1 MMKRKLLFL
10 AASILGLLSMN
21 SSVSAQCGAGQS
33 EITLDVDFTNDGFP
47 DEDGWRLVNL
57 TDGITVDSAC
67 FGTYAGQSGIVS
79 ITICADTAKMFAL
92 FAYDDFGD
100 GLDGSEY
107 RLSYSYGNGIDT
119 IGSNNFNIAASLCA
133 PSYTNNEIADST
145 VAFMVQYVAPPACL
159 APTANTGTNSLS
171 ATSAEVSWTENG
183 TATSY
188 RIEYD
193 TAGYAAGTARNTSV
207 VTDTFS
213 IITGLMSNT
222 DYDWNVQALCSA
234 SDSSGLVG
242 GSFFT
247 GYCTPA
253 PSSVDGSGIT
263 NVSFD
268 TVNNTTGV
276 ELGNYGDYSSLVGDI
291 AQSTTAAVDIT
302 LSTGFTYDT
311 QIWVDW
317 NDDLDFADAG
327 ETVYTA
333 TAPGINPTTLNA
345 TFIVPAAA
353 PLGQHRM
360 RIGGGDNPVT
370 QCYTGSWASF
380 EDYTVN
386 VILPPAC
393 LAPFANQP
401 ANISTDSAD
410 VSWIENGTATSYRVE
425 WDTASYAVGTARN
438 SMVVSNDTN
447 FTITGLT
454 ASTSY
459 EWAVKSLC
467 SPTDSSTLVGNSFNT
482 LIAGPRT
489 LSCGAN
495 FPSSVFTEEF
505 DNATSFTGNIAAG
518 SGSWLYDFNT
528 TGSGNTGPSAAHSGS
543 HYIFFE
549 TSTGG
554 PTSGSIVSPAIDL
567 TVAVTAA
574 ELSFWLHAYG
584 ATTGTI
590 DVGVSTSATGP
601 FTNLFSNTGEIQ
613 LDELDPYTNVGV
625 NLDAYLGQTI
635 YVEFLY
641 TRGTSF
647 TGDLAIDLVEVK
659 TCVSCAIPTNLTPL
673 LVGLNSAD
681 VDWTENGSATLWE
694 VSYGAAGTSA
704 GMGIVDTTS
713 TKPLSLI
720 GLTSGTTYD
729 YYVRS
734 ICGTND
740 TSGWSPVGSFSTSY
754 GIPYAQTFE
763 AFPSS
768 NTNIAS
774 EGWLNSR
781 GSSAPD
787 WTANVGG
794 TGSSATGPDFD
805 HTLGTNAGVYVFLE
819 TSGGSLGDR
828 DTLTSP
834 SIIVGATQTSL
845 TYTYWYHMAGSTMGR
860 MEVWVEANNV
870 WDSLTTYD
878 SAQHAS
884 TSAAWLLGAHTL
896 TAYAG
901 QSITLKF
908 IGARGSSF
916 SGDMAIDDISIIET
930 PNCLP
935 PTSLTSSNATLNGI
949 DLDWTENNSA
959 TSWEVEYGVTGFTAG
974 TGTTVIVAA
983 KPYSLSGLSAS
994 TAYDFYARAT
1004 CLPGINSPNSFS
1016 GSFRTANGVPY
1027 NQDFEGFT
1035 NGTPNSEGWSNFK
1048 TTNPQWIAD
1057 AGGTPSGGTGP
1068 LVDHTA
1074 GTASG
1079 KYIFLETSVPGVS
1092 GDADTLLSAPIM
1104 VSASQTVLELS
1115 LWYHFHGATVGSLEA
1130 WIVDSSGTANLLGS
1144 VVGQQQP
1151 LQTDPWLSTKF
1162 VAAGYQ
1168 NQTVQIA
1175 LVGIRGNGFTGDIA
1189 IDDVKL
1195 DIAPAAEVGIT
1206 DILRPSSGCGLGAD
1220 SVEVTITNFGSN
1232 SQTGFSIGYS
1242 LNGVAITPETVSGS
1256 LGAGMTMNYTFSTT
1270 AGLSAAGKYDII
1282 TYTLLAGDA
1291 DASNDTLGTDVNS
1304 FANITS
1310 FPYSTGFETGSDWLA
1325 EGDASWELGTPT
1337 GFVISSAASGTQA
1350 WVTDLALPYGDGLDA
1365 YLVSPCFDFTGVANP
1380 SINLDIW
1387 YDIESQWDGAFMQA
1401 TTDGG
1406 ATWNTIGNTGDA
1418 INWYNDTSRVPVDNG
1433 YSTSGDSWTGD
1444 GSVSGVNGSNGWI
1457 TASHELDGLGGQ
1469 SSVQLRIV
1477 FASDPNTNG
1486 DGLGIDNIEIYD
1498 RDPSYAI
1505 GILNTEDATGVAD
1518 SLGTIAWTSGVVV
1531 GIDLDGNNGISFT
1544 IIDDE
1549 SGVQEGMNIF
1559 NFSDVSNYVV
1569 TEGDEIL
1576 VHGDIIQYNGLTEF
1590 SPDSIL
1596 VLSSGN
1602 AIPTPVV
1609 VTDLDETTESKYLS
1623 IPTSWVSLSTSG
1635 AFSSNVDLTNGTDTI
1650 TMRIDSD
1657 TDINDSLTSSGLP
1670 IVPGDTICGLLGV
1683 GGQFDGSSPY
1693 TAGYQIFPMRWTD
1706 LTICRLSTGI
1716 ESSDL
1721 ASAQFE
1727 LVPNPTNGL
1736 FEIKS
1741 NGFNNSTINVS
1752 VRDINGRLISS
1763 EFVSNA
1769 NGNFSKSF
1777 DLNEESKGVYFIT
1790 IVDGVSV
1797 INEKLIVQ

>member
-1 MMKRKLLFL
+1 MMKRKLFFI
-10 AASILGLLSMN
+10 AASIFGLLSMN
-21 SSVSAQCGAGQS
+21 SSVYAQYC
-33 EITLDVDFTNDGFP
+33 IP
-47 DEDGWRLVNL
+47 
-57 TDGITVDSAC
+57 
-67 FGTYAGQSGIVS
+67 
-79 ITICADTAKMFAL
+79 
-92 FAYDDFGD
+92 
-100 GLDGSEY
+100 
-107 RLSYSYGNGIDT
+107 
-119 IGSNNFNIAASLCA
+119 
-133 PSYTNNEIADST
+133 
-145 VAFMVQYVAPPACL
+145 
-159 APTANTGTNSLS
+159 APT
-171 ATSAEVSWTENG
+171 
-183 TATSY
+183 
-188 RIEYD
+188 
-193 TAGYAAGTARNTSV
+193 
-207 VTDTFS
+207 
-213 IITGLMSNT
+213 
-222 DYDWNVQALCSA
+222 
-234 SDSSGLVG
+234 
-242 GSFFT
+242 
-247 GYCTPA
+247 
-253 PSSVDGSGIT
+253 SVDGNGIT
-263 NVSFD
+263 NVSFG
-268 TVNNTTGV
+268 TVNNTTGA
-276 ELGNYGDYSSLVGDI
+276 EAGNYANYSSLVGNI
-291 AQSTTAAVDIT
+291 AQSTTAAINIT
-302 LSTGFTYDT
+302 YSTGYTYNT
-311 QIWVDW
+311 KIYVDW
-317 NDDLDFADAG
+317 NDDFDFTDVG
-327 ETVYTA
+327 ENVYTGVSA
-333 TAPGINPTTLNA
+333 GSNPTTLNA
-345 TFIVPAAA
+345 TFFVPGTA
-353 PLGQHRM
+353 PIGQHRM
-360 RIGGGDNPVT
+360 RIGGADSGIPAP
-370 QCYTGSWASF
+370 CYTGSYASF
-380 EDYTVN
+380 EDYTVD
-386 VILPPAC
+386 VQAPPAC

-425 WDTASYAVGTARN
+425 WDTVSYAAGTARN
-438 SMVVSNDTN
+438 STVVSNDTN

-454 ASTSY
+454 SNTSY

-467 SPTDSSTLVGNSFNT
+467 STTDSSVVAGNSFTT
-482 LIAGPRT
+482 LITGPRT

-495 FPSSVFTEEF
+495 SLSSIFTEEF
-505 DNATSFTGNIAAG
+505 DNATSFTGDIAVG
-518 SGSWLYDFNT
+518 NGSWVYDFNT

-543 HYIFFE
+543 HYIYFE
-549 TSTGG
+549 ASSG
-554 PTSGSIVSPAIDL
+554 PTSASMVSPAIDL
-567 TVAVTAA
+567 TAAVTAV

-584 ATTGTI
+584 ATIGTI

-641 TRGTSF
+641 TRGSSF
-647 TGDLAIDLVEVK
+647 TGDLAIDLVEVN
-659 TCVSCAIPTNLTPL
+659 TCVGCAIPTNLTPS
-673 LVGLNSAD
+673 LVGLNSVN
-681 VDWTENGSATLWE
+681 VDWTESGSSTLWE
-694 VSYGAAGTSA
+694 VSFGVAGTVA
-704 GMGIVDTTS
+704 GIGTVDTTS
-713 TKPLSLI
+713 TKPLSI
-720 GLTSGTTYD
+720 TGLTPGTTYD
-729 YYVRS
+729 YFVRS
-734 ICGTND
+734 ICGPND
-740 TSGWSPVGSFSTSY
+740 TSAWSAVGSISTLY
-754 GIPYAQTFE
+754 GIPFAQTFE

-781 GSSAPD
+781 GSTAPD
-787 WTANVGG
+787 WTADVAG
-794 TGSSATGPDFD
+794 TGSFGTGPDFD

-819 TSGGSLGDR
+819 TSGGVLGNR

-834 SIIVGATQTSL
+834 VISVGATQTSL
-845 TYTYWYHMAGSTMGR
+845 TYTYWYHMAGATMGR

-908 IGARGSSF
+908 IGERGSSY
-916 SGDMAIDDISIIET
+916 SGDMAIDDISVIET
-930 PNCLP
+930 PNCLAP
-935 PTSLTSSNATLNGI
+935 SSLTSSNATLNGI
-949 DLDWTENNSA
+949 DLDWTENNLA
-959 TSWEVEYGVTGFTAG
+959 TSWEVEYGVAGFTAG
-974 TGTTVIVAA
+974 TGTTVIVAS
-983 KPYSLSGLSAS
+983 KPYSLSGLLAS
-994 TAYDFYARAT
+994 TTYDFYARAI
-1004 CLPGINSPNSFS
+1004 CQPGINSPNSFS
-1016 GSFRTANGVPY
+1016 SSFSTANGIPY

-1048 TTNPQWIAD
+1048 TTNPQWLAD

-1079 KYIFLETSVPGVS
+1079 KYIFLETSVPGVA
-1092 GDADTLLSAPIM
+1092 GDADTLLSAPI
-1104 VSASQTVLELS
+1104 VISANQSVLELS
-1115 LWYHFHGATVGSLEA
+1115 LWYHFHGATVGSLQA

-1151 LQTDPWLSTKF
+1151 IQADPWLSTKF

-1195 DIAPAAEVGIT
+1195 DLAPAAEVGIT

-1220 SVEVTITNFGSN
+1220 SVEVTITNFGSS

-1242 LNGVAITPETVSGS
+1242 LNGVAITPETVSTS
-1256 LGAGMTMNYTFSTT
+1256 LAAGMTMNYTFTTT
-1270 AGLSAAGKYDII
+1270 AGLSVAGKYDIV
-1282 TYTLLAGDA
+1282 TYTMLAGDA
-1291 DASNDTLGTDVNS
+1291 DASNDTLGTEVNS
-1304 FANITS
+1304 FANVAS
-1310 FPYSTGFETGSDWLA
+1310 FPYSTGFETGSDWLT
-1325 EGDASWELGTPT
+1325 EGDALWELGTPS
-1337 GFVISSAASGTQA
+1337 GFVIDSAASGTQA

-1387 YDIESQWDGAFMQA
+1387 YDIESRWDGAFMQA

-1418 INWYNDTSRVPVDNG
+1418 INWYNDTSRVPVDKG
-1433 YSTSGDSWTGD
+1433 YSTLGDSWTGD
-1444 GSVSGVNGSNGWI
+1444 GSASGVNGSNGWI

-1486 DGLGIDNIEIYD
+1486 DGLGVDNIEIYD
-1498 RDPSYAI
+1498 RDPSYTI
-1505 GILNTEDATGVAD
+1505 DILNTEDATGVAD
-1518 SLGTIAWTSGVVV
+1518 SLNVSAWTSGVVV

-1544 IIDDE
+1544 ILDE
-1549 SGVQEGMNIF
+1549 ATTGIQQGINIF
-1559 NFSDVSNYVV
+1559 NFNDVSNYVV

-1576 VHGDIIQYNGLTEF
+1576 VHGTVGQYRGLTQL
-1590 SPDSIL
+1590 SPDSII
-1596 VLSSGN
+1596 VMSSGN
-1602 AIPTPVV
+1602 ALPTPMV
-1609 VTDLDETTESKYLS
+1609 VTDLDETTEAKYLS

-1635 AFSSNVDLTNGTDTI
+1635 SGSSNVDLTNGTDTI

-1670 IVPGDTICGLLGV
+1670 IVPGDTICGLVGV
-1683 GGQFDGSSPY
+1683 GGQFDSSSPY

-1716 ESSDL
+1716 ENSDL

-1736 FEIKS
+1736 FQIKS

-1763 EFVSNA
+1763 ELVNNA

-1777 DLNEESKGVYFIT
+1777 DLNEESKGVYIIT

-1797 INEKLIVQ
+1797 TNEKLIVQ